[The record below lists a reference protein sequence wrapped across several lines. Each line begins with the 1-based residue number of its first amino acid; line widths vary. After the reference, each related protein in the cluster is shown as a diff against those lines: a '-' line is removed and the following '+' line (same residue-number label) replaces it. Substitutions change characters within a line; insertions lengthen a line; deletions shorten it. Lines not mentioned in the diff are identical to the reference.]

1 MAKIGPYE
9 EHAGEYDGWFVE
21 NRFAYESELLAV
33 GMLLPRPGAGV
44 EIGVGTGRFAGRL
57 DIRFGVEPSKSM
69 RTIARDRGIVV
80 VGGSAEALP
89 FRDGRFD
96 FAVMVTVLCF
106 FDDPDAAMREACR
119 VLSPSGSLVVAF
131 IDRASPLGKK
141 YDARKNESVY
151 YRQATF
157 YSAGEVSEMLS
168 RAGFRTLDFRQT
180 IFGDPGAMTRMDP
193 VREGSGEGCFV
204 VVRAGKK
211 PGAASNSGVRPKRRF
226 R

>member
-9 EHAGEYDGWFVE
+9 EHAGEYDGWFAE
-21 NRFAYESELLAV
+21 NRFAYESELRAV

-44 EIGVGTGRFAGRL
+44 EIGVGTGRFAGKL

-69 RTIARDRGIVV
+69 RTIARDRGILV

-106 FDDPDAAMREACR
+106 LDDPDAAMREACR
-119 VLSPSGSLVVAF
+119 VLTPSGSLVVAF
-131 IDRASPLGKK
+131 IDRDSPLGKK
-141 YDARKNESVY
+141 YNARKDESVF

-157 YSAGEVSEMLS
+157 HSAGEVTELLS
-168 RAGFRTLDFRQT
+168 RAGFRTLAFRQT
-180 IFGDPGAMTRMDP
+180 IFGDPGSMTGMDS
-193 VREGSGEGCFV
+193 VREGFGEGCFV
-204 VVRAGKK
+204 VVRADK
-211 PGAASNSGVRPKRRF
+211 
-226 R
+226 